1 MRTATLG
8 RTGLEITRVGFGA
21 WAIGGGNWDW
31 GWGDQDDEESV
42 AAIQRA
48 LELGVNWIDTA
59 AQYGLGHSE
68 EVVARALE
76 GVEPRPYVFTKGG
89 QPEGPN
95 RTSYQTLK
103 RDSLLRECEGSLR
116 RLGVDAIDLYQIHWP
131 IPDEEVEE
139 GWLALAE
146 LKEQGLVR
154 HIGVSNFSVA
164 QLERA
169 EAIAPVETLQPPYSL
184 IDRDVEPDVLPWC
197 EEHDVG
203 VIVYSPMASGMLTGR
218 MTRERIEGLPADD
231 WRSKSDTFRE
241 PQLSRNL
248 ELVERLQRVAER
260 HGVEPGAVAV
270 AWTLHN
276 PAVDGAITGFRRPD
290 QVDPILAA
298 ADLELSDGDVRELEA
313 RA

>member
-1 MRTATLG
+1 
-8 RTGLEITRVGFGA
+8 
-21 WAIGGGNWDW
+21 
-31 GWGDQDDEESV
+31 
-42 AAIQRA
+42 
-48 LELGVNWIDTA
+48 
-59 AQYGLGHSE
+59 
-68 EVVARALE
+68 
-76 GVEPRPYVFTKGG
+76 
-89 QPEGPN
+89 
-95 RTSYQTLK
+95 
-103 RDSLLRECEGSLR
+103 
-116 RLGVDAIDLYQIHWP
+116 
-131 IPDEEVEE
+131 
-139 GWLALAE
+139 
-146 LKEQGLVR
+146 
-154 HIGVSNFSVA
+154 
-164 QLERA
+164 
-169 EAIAPVETLQPPYSL
+169 
-184 IDRDVEPDVLPWC
+184 VLPWC

-248 ELVERLQRVAER
+248 ELVERLQRVADR

-270 AWTLHN
+270 AWTLRN

>member
-89 QPEGPN
+89 QPEGLD

-184 IDRDVEPDVLPWC
+184 IDRDVESDVLPWC

-270 AWTLHN
+270 AWTLRN

-290 QVDPILAA
+290 QVDPIVAA

>member
-68 EVVARALE
+68 EVLARALE

-270 AWTLHN
+270 AWTLHD

-290 QVDPILAA
+290 QVDPIVAA

>member
-89 QPEGPN
+89 QPEGPD

-139 GWLALAE
+139 GWSALAE

-270 AWTLHN
+270 AWTLRN

-290 QVDPILAA
+290 QVDPIVAA